1 MSIKLASKSKP
12 SVADIASVWLRMGFA
27 MTTVIETVSLR
38 GISNVNKIIVLVLS
52 EPGEH
57 LRTEFTTEIHVYK

>member
-38 GISNVNKIIVLVLS
+38 GISKVNKIIVLVLS
-52 EPGEH
+52 EPSENLG
-57 LRTEFTTEIHVYK
+57 TEFTSEIHVYK

>member
-12 SVADIASVWLRMGFA
+12 LVADIASVWLRMGFA

-38 GISNVNKIIVLVLS
+38 GISKVNKVIVLVLS
-52 EPGEH
+52 DPGEN